1 MRTLLLSY
9 MRQPRSSLLC
19 LIRTSL
25 PFQNRKMTECP
36 SWSSEFELLLNGFE
50 DLKSSS
56 SLENPDHH
64 LAGTG
69 RQIGLH
75 GAHSG
80 YGHGC
85 CPLVFNPSTLLALLA
100 GIALATYFLRLVSPI
115 CIWLLVSRNFLC
127 VYLFHLLG
135 LCQNQ
140 NLPFHLSQEIPFLPF
155 FLSLAKACTTQ
166 VLSLVQPL
174 VISLR
179 MKSPFFLPYPTVLK
193 KPVPTTSS
201 GWSSLSSN
209 LAAGALPL
217 NLGQAFHRSW
227 VSEYIQAT

>member
-1 MRTLLLSY
+1 
-9 MRQPRSSLLC
+9 
-19 LIRTSL
+19 
-25 PFQNRKMTECP
+25 MTECP

-50 DLKSSS
+50 ELKGSS

-115 CIWLLVSRNFLC
+115 CVCLLTQKNFSVSIF
-127 VYLFHLLG
+127 VIYLAY
-135 LCQNQ
+135 
-140 NLPFHLSQEIPFLPF
+140 
-155 FLSLAKACTTQ
+155 AKIQ
-166 VLSLVQPL
+166 GVPK
-174 VISLR
+174 
-179 MKSPFFLPYPTVLK
+179 KS
-193 KPVPTTSS
+193 S
-201 GWSSLSSN
+201 
-209 LAAGALPL
+209 
-217 NLGQAFHRSW
+217 
-227 VSEYIQAT
+227 

>member
-1 MRTLLLSY
+1 
-9 MRQPRSSLLC
+9 
-19 LIRTSL
+19 
-25 PFQNRKMTECP
+25 MTECP

-50 DLKSSS
+50 ELKSSS

-115 CIWLLVSRNFLC
+115 CIWLFPC
-127 VYLFHLLG
+127 VYFCYLLG
-135 LCQNQ
+135 LRRNQ
-140 NLPFHLSQEIPFLPF
+140 NLSFHLSQGMPFLSFCPF
-155 FLSLAKACTTQ
+155 PQFCQGLCQ
-166 VLSLVQPL
+166 
-174 VISLR
+174 
-179 MKSPFFLPYPTVLK
+179 
-193 KPVPTTSS
+193 
-201 GWSSLSSN
+201 
-209 LAAGALPL
+209 
-217 NLGQAFHRSW
+217 LGP
-227 VSEYIQAT
+227 